1 MANAPA
7 FAETAFKLPMMDLSD
22 ITEIGN
28 AYYLIQAIDREPEKI
43 PALAEVKD
51 NVTRDAKRPSRKSR
65 RQTQQHNSLKKPKPP
80 DPSWPL
86 RKKIR

>member
-1 MANAPA
+1 
-7 FAETAFKLPMMDLSD
+7 MMDLSD

-51 NVTRDAKRPSRKSR
+51 NVHQR
-65 RQTQQHNSLKKPKPP
+65 
-80 DPSWPL
+80 
-86 RKKIR
+86 RKKGPAENRGGKRSGTIP